1 MKKLI
6 SIIILGLA
14 FALGL
19 SAQSPSS
26 VSSEEVATIKTVRE
40 TWRIQADISTTDATL
55 EILRRETRSVG
66 AVTIG
71 TQSAPTIRRS
81 LSNSATDTVT
91 LTDETAL
98 TFAQVF
104 EAVARLT
111 ALWEAQ
117 DAPPVVAAATY
128 QLDDNGDQVLD
139 DNGDPIPVD
148 GP

>member
-1 MKKLI
+1 MKKLTL
-6 SIIILGLA
+6 SILLCLA
-14 FALGL
+14 FALTL

-26 VSSEEVATIKTVRE
+26 ISSEEVATITTVRE
-40 TWRIQADISTTDATL
+40 TWRIQADITTNDATL
-55 EILRRETRSVG
+55 EILRRDTRSVG

-117 DAPPVVAAATY
+117 DAPPVVAVIAY

>member
-40 TWRIQADISTTDATL
+40 TWRIQADISPTDATL

-117 DAPPVVAAATY
+117 DAPPVVAVIAY

>member
-55 EILRRETRSVG
+55 EILRRETRSV
-66 AVTIG
+66 
-71 TQSAPTIRRS
+71 
-81 LSNSATDTVT
+81 AT
-91 LTDETAL
+91 
-98 TFAQVF
+98 
-104 EAVARLT
+104 
-111 ALWEAQ
+111 W
-117 DAPPVVAAATY
+117 
-128 QLDDNGDQVLD
+128 
-139 DNGDPIPVD
+139 
-148 GP
+148 